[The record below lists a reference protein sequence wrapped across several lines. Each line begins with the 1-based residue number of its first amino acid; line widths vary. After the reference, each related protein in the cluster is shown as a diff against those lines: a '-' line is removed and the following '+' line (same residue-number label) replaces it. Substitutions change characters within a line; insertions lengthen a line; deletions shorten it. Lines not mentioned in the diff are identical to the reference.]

1 MRYDVS
7 HIQNL
12 SYLSFKVTA
21 KNLFGEEDLESKKD
35 FSI

>member
-12 SYLSFKVTA
+12 SYLSFKVIA
-21 KNLFGEEDLESKKD
+21 NFVFGQKFYILEKI
-35 FSI
+35 F